1 MNFTRIALSATLAAA
16 LCAGSALA
24 DPGENNGHGHGA
36 NRGEDRNDQGQYQQY
51 NAPQYA
57 PPQHSRG
64 RHLGRYRHLQAGY
77 LSDAQIAYAI
87 HNRNAEIAQLRS
99 MHSIDYS
106 RVRIVRLTAAQKARL
121 GIGVSTTNSVAFDQ
135 FTMPDAGSAQVAQ
148 IFGGNSGGIGGILTQ
163 LVESIVINNVVNNAT
178 GGAVNNGYGTDPY
191 GNNND
196 YGGGASLANV
206 LLNSGIPLSSLL
218 GVLMGG
224 NGILNAIVG

>member
-1 MNFTRIALSATLAAA
+1 MKFTRIALSAALAAA

-24 DPGENNGHGHGA
+24 DPGENHGHGHGA
-36 NRGEDRNDQGQYQQY
+36 NRGEDSNKSQGQYQQY
-51 NAPQYA
+51 NTPQYT

-64 RHLGRYRHLQAGY
+64 RHLGRYRHLQTGY
-77 LSDAQIAYAI
+77 LSDAQIAYAL
-87 HNRNAEIAQLRS
+87 HNRSAEIARIRSLR
-99 MHSIDYS
+99 SIDYN
-106 RVRIVRLTAAQKARL
+106 RVRIVRLTAAQKARF
-121 GIGVSTTNSVAFDQ
+121 GVGMSTINTVAFDQ
-135 FTMPDAGSAQVAQ
+135 FAMPDAGSAQVAQ
-148 IFGGNSGGIGGILTQ
+148 IFGGNSSGIGGILTQ

-178 GGAVNNGYGTDPY
+178 GGAINQGYGNDPY
-191 GNNND
+191 GNNN